1 MSFGK
6 KGQTQTEKFQKE
18 FKVTPT
24 KTYSATSSSGGLGAI
39 VTGIAGIAILS
50 STVFMAT
57 IYFGSTQSSTA
68 SVNSYFADEPTPI
81 ARSYEKNLL
90 RSSSIFGA
98 ASGGLKIK
106 IPRTET
112 GLNAIDS
119 ELHER
124 CLKPHF
130 PNEAHD
136 MMRLGYVSFSARKS
150 VKFLACTASI
160 FKSRFCDSH
169 YRARFAERL
178 TDTIKSH
185 HKMEARMAKLAK
197 SKGMQGYI
205 YRQAKA
211 HKSLN
216 DSSANNGIIGGDN
229 QGPIISAE
237 MSSQLAELSKYG
249 LISKSDF
256 SSMFKEGPKE
266 VMAHLKP
273 QQYKVCPSSWF

>member
-6 KGQTQTEKFQKE
+6 KGQSQTENFRQE
-18 FKVTPT
+18 FKVASNNS
-24 KTYSATSSSGGLGAI
+24 YSSESSGIGTMI
-39 VTGIAGIAILS
+39 TGIAGIAILS

-90 RSSSIFGA
+90 KSGSIFGGV
-98 ASGGLKIK
+98 SGQLKIK

-136 MMRLGYVSFSARKS
+136 MMRLGYVSFPARS
-150 VKFLACTASI
+150 GIKFLACTASI

-178 TDTIKSH
+178 TNTIKSH
-185 HKMEARMAKLAK
+185 HKMEAKLAKLAK
-197 SKGMQGYI
+197 SKGFQGHV
-205 YRQAKA
+205 YRQTMAI
-211 HKSLN
+211 KSLV
-216 DSSANNGIIGGDN
+216 DSSGNKGISSGRN

-237 MSSQLAELSKYG
+237 MSAQLAELSKHG

-256 SSMFKEGPKE
+256 STMFKEGPKE
-266 VMAHLKP
+266 VMEHLKP
-273 QQYKVCPSSWF
+273 QQYEVCPSSWF